1 MFPDDAKQ
9 SNALKR
15 KMNRGGGSSE
25 KSSAAKSAP
34 RAAAKKS
41 SSSSAGV
48 RGGGGGRGGRGPRRV
63 DDFGF
68 DGGERTKEKVVDQR
82 FFDGGLNHVAG
93 SCFVVDT
100 IYSYPSSR
108 HYYFAIHLTAHIG
121 FIDDFD
127 MSDLS

>member
-1 MFPDDAKQ
+1 MFPDDVKQ

-34 RAAAKKS
+34 RAHL
-41 SSSSAGV
+41 
-48 RGGGGGRGGRGPRRV
+48 GGRGGRGGPRRV

-68 DGGERTKEKVVDQR
+68 DGGERPKDKVVDQR
-82 FFDGGLNHVAG
+82 FFDGVLRVD
-93 SCFVVDT
+93 CFVVDT

-108 HYYFAIHLTAHIG
+108 QYYFAIHLTAHIG

>member
-1 MFPDDAKQ
+1 MFPDDVKQ

-41 SSSSAGV
+41 SSSAGA
-48 RGGGGGRGGRGPRRV
+48 RGGGGRGGRGPRRV

-68 DGGERTKEKVVDQR
+68 DGGERPKDVDQR
-82 FFDGGLNHVAG
+82 FFDGELNHVAG
-93 SCFVVDT
+93 RLLCGGYHIFISF
-100 IYSYPSSR
+100 
-108 HYYFAIHLTAHIG
+108 LTSILFCHS
-121 FIDDFD
+121 FD
-127 MSDLS
+127 CPHRFH